1 MQIFTSLFPL
11 LLSSTLVFSTPI
23 AKRIENTAEVLGD
36 FSIITR
42 NVQHLSENLASF
54 VKSPSIGIKTF
65 STHFSDL
72 NDHLAVTTSDTV
84 AVGSFNTTDSQSVAN
99 AAATFAQDALT
110 FLIALMSDVRLS
122 DFHRSGNVG
131 MLMK

>member
-1 MQIFTSLFPL
+1 VTSA
-11 LLSSTLVFSTPI
+11 SSRATSNISLRTS
-23 AKRIENTAEVLGD
+23 
-36 FSIITR
+36 
-42 NVQHLSENLASF
+42 HL
-54 VKSPSIGIKTF
+54 KSPSIGIKTF